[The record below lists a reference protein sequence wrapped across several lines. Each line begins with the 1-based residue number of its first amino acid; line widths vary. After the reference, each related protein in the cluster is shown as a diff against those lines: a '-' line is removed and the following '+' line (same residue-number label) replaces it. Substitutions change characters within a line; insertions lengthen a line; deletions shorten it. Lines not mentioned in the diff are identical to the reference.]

1 MPIPCLPQLVAI
13 MKSLTLDVSGM
24 TCEHCSCNVKRAL
37 EAVAGVRVE
46 NVKQGS
52 AKVEFD
58 PSLTNPGAIAD
69 AVTEAGYPAHAAHVT
84 V

>member
-1 MPIPCLPQLVAI
+1 

-24 TCEHCSCNVKRAL
+24 SCGHCSMSVKLAL
-37 EAVAGVRVE
+37 ESVAGVKVE
-46 NVKQGS
+46 NVTTGS

-58 PSLTNPGAIAD
+58 PAVTNPAAIAA